1 MWKADLMNFY
11 MAIAQKA
18 AGLVL
23 LLLKLLAIH
32 IRGSSLVEPMLKRM
46 QMLVGRLCQE
56 PLSEVRRLIFET
68 TEDEDILICF
78 QIIFQLFF
86 LGYGICNVIC
96 EPNTEWNP
104 IIVALMYVIW
114 IGVLIWEGFK
124 LYIAGKKLGPQP
136 TNNNNEMIV

>member
-1 MWKADLMNFY
+1 MWNADLMTFY

-18 AGLVL
+18 TGLVL

-46 QMLVGRLCQE
+46 HLLIGRLCRE
-56 PLSEVRRLIFET
+56 PLLEVRHLIFET
-68 TEDEDILICF
+68 TEDEDIWTCF

-86 LGYGICNVIC
+86 LSYGIYDVIC
-96 EPNTEWNP
+96 KPNTEWNP

-124 LYIAGKKLGPQP
+124 LYIAGKKLGSQP

>member
-1 MWKADLMNFY
+1 MWKADLMTFY

-18 AGLVL
+18 AWLVL
-23 LLLKLLAIH
+23 LLLKLLVIYLK
-32 IRGSSLVEPMLKRM
+32 GPPLGEPMLKRM
-46 QMLVGRLCQE
+46 
-56 PLSEVRRLIFET
+56 P
-68 TEDEDILICF
+68 CF

-86 LGYGICNVIC
+86 LGYGIYNVIC

-136 TNNNNEMIV
+136 TNNNNQMIV

>member
-1 MWKADLMNFY
+1 MWNADLMTFY

-18 AGLVL
+18 TGLVL

-46 QMLVGRLCQE
+46 QMLIGRFWQK
-56 PLSEVRRLIFET
+56 PLSEVLKIFESA
-68 TEDEDILICF
+68 EDEDIWICF
-78 QIIFQLFF
+78 QIIFQSFT
-86 LGYGICNVIC
+86 LGYRIYDVIC
-96 EPNTEWNP
+96 EPNMEWNP